1 VKRICIAWLS
11 LAVGAPA
18 WAQQQPYCPPN
29 NLNPNCPNNV
39 IELKRQQDEARRQAQ
54 IRAQQEALQ
63 RAQQEA
69 AQRAAIQRAQQ
80 EAAQKAAMQ
89 KAQQEAA
96 QRAAIQKAQQDAAQ
110 RAAIQKAQQEAA
122 QRAAIQKA
130 QQEAGQR
137 AQQEAA
143 QRAARTQQEAAQRA
157 QQEAAQKAALQR
169 AQQESAQKAAIQRA
183 QQEAAQKA
191 AIQKAQQDAA
201 QRAAIQKAQQE
212 AAQRAA
218 IQRQQQEA
226 AQKAA
231 YERKLREDAQR
242 IMGKPAPAPQPVPS
256 VPKVA
261 SPQPAPVP
269 SAPPTAPRQLA
280 LSPMATVAPA
290 PNRSGY
296 TINQTRPDGSKV
308 IVQQTLLPSGTRQ
321 VTAYRQIEDPRAR
334 TSTRVYLD
342 GYRVTQAPTYVSRTL
357 PNQATYTQYN
367 TGLRGFVLPGNRTV
381 YKEQFITVRSNGA
394 ERQYVQRTVYMAPA
408 AGGYAPLKTQVVQVY
423 DVVRVYERPVYVYR
437 PVRYAP
443 VFFVPFAAPFAA
455 PLIAGPQCTVC
466 PPPVV
471 AYDAPPRYSNS
482 YELLG
487 DMQLAGPLLDDPLL
501 PARDAQGNLP
511 ARPEVASLRNEVD
524 DLQRQL
530 DEQARDSAELQAALA
545 QGSLQRTST
554 ADAAADVSRMKV
566 PDRVRDVMRKQV
578 RLSVA
583 QHQNGNPLL
592 LSDVVESGYARIYV
606 FQAAAP
612 IEVED
617 VRTGAPCR
625 LAAGDLTEFHKV
637 PDAGAA
643 AAPMSVIAS
652 RPGHCEPNQVVHV
665 KFEDLQEMLNAFSQ
679 RVEANMQK
687 LNACLTA
694 RGGCQRT

>member
-1 VKRICIAWLS
+1 MGRLGRRGNVKRICIAWLS
-11 LAVGAPA
+11 IAIGAPA

-80 EAAQKAAMQ
+80 EAAQKAAIQKAQQEAAQRAAIQRAQQEAAQKGAMQKAQQEAAQRAAIQKAQQEAAQKAAIQKVQQDAAQKAAIQ

-110 RAAIQKAQQEAA
+110 RAAAQKAQH
-122 QRAAIQKA
+122 
-130 QQEAGQR
+130 
-137 AQQEAA
+137 
-143 QRAARTQQEAAQRA
+143 
-157 QQEAAQKAALQR
+157 
-169 AQQESAQKAAIQRA
+169 
-183 QQEAAQKA
+183 
-191 AIQKAQQDAA
+191 
-201 QRAAIQKAQQE
+201 E

-231 YERKLREDAQR
+231 YERKLQGDAQR
-242 IMGKPAPAPQPVPS
+242 MARKPAPPAPVQAQPAVPKIAPQPT
-256 VPKVA
+256 
-261 SPQPAPVP
+261 PAPAAV
-269 SAPPTAPRQLA
+269 ATTRAVT
-280 LSPMATVAPA
+280 LSPTATVAPA

-321 VTAYRQIEDPRAR
+321 VTAYRQIEDQRTR

-367 TGLRGFVLPGNRTV
+367 TGLRGVVLPGNRTV
-381 YKEQFITVRSNGA
+381 YKEQFITVRNNGV
-394 ERQYVQRTVYMAPA
+394 ERRYVQRTVYMAPA

-487 DMQLAGPLLDDPLL
+487 DMQLAGPLVDDPLL
-501 PARDAQGNLP
+501 PARDAQGNIP

-530 DEQARDSAELQAALA
+530 DDQTRDSAELQAALA
-545 QGSLQRTST
+545 KSSLQRTSM
-554 ADAAADVSRMKV
+554 ADPPADLSRMKV

>member
-1 VKRICIAWLS
+1 MRRLGIACL
-11 LAVGAPA
+11 LAVVAAPIL
-18 WAQQQPYCPPN
+18 AQPPNNCPPN
-29 NLNPNCPNNV
+29 NLIPACPNNV
-39 IELKRQQDEARRQAQ
+39 IELKRQQD
-54 IRAQQEALQ
+54 
-63 RAQQEA
+63 
-69 AQRAAIQRAQQ
+69 
-80 EAAQKAAMQ
+80 
-89 KAQQEAA
+89 
-96 QRAAIQKAQQDAAQ
+96 
-110 RAAIQKAQQEAA
+110 
-122 QRAAIQKA
+122 
-130 QQEAGQR
+130 
-137 AQQEAA
+137 
-143 QRAARTQQEAAQRA
+143 AAQRA

-169 AQQESAQKAAIQRA
+169 AQQE
-183 QQEAAQKA
+183 AAQKA
-191 AIQKAQQDAA
+191 AIQKAQQNAA
-201 QRAAIQKAQQE
+201 QRAAIQKAQQDAAQKATIQKAQHE

-218 IQRQQQEA
+218 IQKAQREA

-231 YERKLREDAQR
+231 V
-242 IMGKPAPAPQPVPS
+242 KPAPAPPPTLAKPSAPAPVP
-256 VPKVA
+256 VPQPSA
-261 SPQPAPVP
+261 ARLAAPQPAPVPAPVP
-269 SAPPTAPRQLA
+269 SAPRPVA

-290 PNRSGY
+290 PNRAGY

-308 IVQQTLLPSGTRQ
+308 IVQQTVLPSGTRQ
-321 VTAYRQIEDPRAR
+321 VTAYRQIEDARTR

-367 TGLRGFVLPGNRTV
+367 TGLRGVVLPGNKTV
-381 YKEQFITVRSNGA
+381 YKEQFITVRNKGVD
-394 ERQYVQRTVYMAPA
+394 RQFVQRTVYMAPA

-455 PLIAGPQCTVC
+455 PLMAGPQCTVC

-471 AYDAPPRYSNS
+471 AYDAPPRYTNS
-482 YELLG
+482 YDLLG
-487 DMQLAGPLLDDPLL
+487 DMQLAGPLVDDPLL
-501 PARDAQGNLP
+501 PARDAAGNIPSGP
-511 ARPEVASLRNEVD
+511 ASAPGSPRQSNPDLDSLRNEVD

-545 QGSLQRTST
+545 QGSLQRTSN
-554 ADAAADVSRMKV
+554 ADPAADVSRMKV

-592 LSDVVESGYARIYV
+592 LSDVVESGYARIFV

-625 LAAGDLTEFHKV
+625 LASGDLTEFHKV

-694 RGGCQRT
+694 RDGCQRT